1 MKAPSPALF
10 GATRIRSVPSIGLRR
25 HRPWA
30 ELNGKGS
37 KRGAPL
43 LALLALT
50 GCAHTTHL
58 YTPVYCISQDQY
70 TKLKSAEPEKIGS
83 KLTGKAQDDLKLI
96 AGNDV
101 ELRRYSD
108 DLLGVVGGCVDPTT
122 EAPAK
127 SR

>member
-1 MKAPSPALF
+1 MKTPSPALF

-37 KRGAPL
+37 KRGALL
-43 LALLALT
+43 LAALALT
-50 GCAHTTHL
+50 GCATTHERF
-58 YTPVYCISQDQY
+58 TPVYCVTQDQY

-96 AGNDV
+96 ASNDL
-101 ELRRYSD
+101 ELRTYSD
-108 DLLGVVGGCVDPTT
+108 GLLGVLNGCVDQTT